1 VVDEV
6 LYPARRERPLVS
18 IVLPAYGEAA
28 ILHDHVVELLE
39 YLKTLNRGY
48 RFEIIIVN
56 DGSRDQTARIATQ
69 LAAEFDGVRVFH
81 HPRNFGLGQALKTG
95 FAQCRGQYV
104 IVLDIDLSYGPEHV
118 GLLLNRITQ
127 TGARMVL
134 ASPYMR
140 GGRVVDVPW
149 LRVVFSR
156 VANWFLARASGQ
168 RISTMTCM
176 VRAIDGRFLRS
187 LHLRSTGMDVM
198 PEMIHKAKL
207 LRASIEEIPD
217 RAQLGAAEPCRS
229 QPPLEP
235 AHLPADPR
243 HDGFGFILRPFTFL
257 LVPGLMLIA
266 FAAYVDTWMVI
277 HVMEAYAELGIMSGS
292 SLDMTDAFALAYARY
307 PHTFL
312 VGLLSLMLSMQL
324 IGMAMLSAAEQEV
337 LRRAVP
343 PRIDSCCA
351 NVARPTAAART
362 AMSRSSRTGVPT
374 SGPALPDLRMA
385 APYLVTGC
393 AGFLGSNLLGRMLGA
408 GHEVVGIDNLSMGLL
423 DNLAEFRDDGRFRFV
438 QADVT
443 DPAALAGTRRPV
455 RGCRASRGI
464 QDPALRQGDRY
475 AEDQLPRHRKRAR
488 TRAPPRLQARACLDF
503 RRLRTESEAALQRGR
518 QRPRHRQL
526 EVAALG
532 LRRLQA
538 VRRAPR
544 ARLPG
549 RLWLPGHDPA
559 VFRLL
564 RTETAAQ
571 LVGRPATGV
580 HRLRAE

>member
-1 VVDEV
+1 MPSRNLPPTPTPDAGIDGTTTGTFVVDEV
-6 LYPARRERPLVS
+6 LYAARRQRPLVS

-56 DGSRDQTARIATQ
+56 DGSRDQTGAIATQ
-69 LAAEFDGVRVFH
+69 LAVEFDGVRVFH

-118 GLLLNRITQ
+118 GLLLERITQ

-207 LRASIEEIPD
+207 LRASIEEIPAELNWG
-217 RAQLGAAEPCRS
+217 RQNRVGRSRRSSLRIFRQILGTTVS
-229 QPPLEP
+229 
-235 AHLPADPR
+235 
-243 HDGFGFILRPFTFL
+243 GFILRPFTFL

-277 HVMEAYAELGIMSGS
+277 HVMEAYAELGITSGS

-324 IGMAMLSAAEQEV
+324 IGMAMLSLQNKKYFDELFHLGSTLLRERREADRRREDSDVQV
-337 LRRAVP
+337 VSNRRA
-343 PRIDSCCA
+343 DE
-351 NVARPTAAART
+351 RP
-362 AMSRSSRTGVPT
+362 
-374 SGPALPDLRMA
+374 
-385 APYLVTGC
+385 
-393 AGFLGSNLLGRMLGA
+393 
-408 GHEVVGIDNLSMGLL
+408 
-423 DNLAEFRDDGRFRFV
+423 
-438 QADVT
+438 
-443 DPAALAGTRRPV
+443 
-455 RGCRASRGI
+455 
-464 QDPALRQGDRY
+464 
-475 AEDQLPRHRKRAR
+475 
-488 TRAPPRLQARACLDF
+488 RAP
-503 RRLRTESEAALQRGR
+503 
-518 QRPRHRQL
+518 
-526 EVAALG
+526 
-532 LRRLQA
+532 
-538 VRRAPR
+538 
-544 ARLPG
+544 
-549 RLWLPGHDPA
+549 
-559 VFRLL
+559 
-564 RTETAAQ
+564 
-571 LVGRPATGV
+571 
-580 HRLRAE
+580 